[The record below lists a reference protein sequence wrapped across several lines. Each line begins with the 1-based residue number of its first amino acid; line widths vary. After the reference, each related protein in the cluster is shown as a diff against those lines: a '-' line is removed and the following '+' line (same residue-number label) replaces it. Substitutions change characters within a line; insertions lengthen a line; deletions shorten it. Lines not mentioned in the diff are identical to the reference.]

1 MSVGFSILQYIGLK
15 GILKLNIGIGCWVA
29 NTRLGT
35 CYQPVRGAWSH
46 LGGAYYGLVRQK
58 KSREVT
64 FSLVAFLR
72 SSYGINEMKT
82 EASSH
87 L

>member
-1 MSVGFSILQYIGLK
+1 MLGGQYKTGDVLP
-15 GILKLNIGIGCWVA
+15 
-29 NTRLGT
+29 TRPRRL
-35 CYQPVRGAWSH
+35 SH